1 MTSTISSF
9 TLSSILRQTV
19 STAQTNLSNA
29 ELELS
34 TGRYA
39 DVGLTLGAET
49 GQSVSLRAQESLLQT
64 TTASNN
70 ATGATLSSSQN
81 ILANLQSTAQ
91 SFLQSLIQSN
101 DGNSSAPTLQE
112 TASTDL
118 QTLVNQ
124 LNTNVNGQFIFGGIN
139 TGVPPINSLASGTTA
154 VTNAFSGFLT
164 ANGVTAQTISPAQL
178 QDFIDNQF
186 TPLFQGSGPTSN
198 WGTIWSN
205 ASDTAI
211 VNQISPSE
219 TVTTS
224 VSANQTAF
232 RQLAQAYSLVANL
245 NTTSLSDDTFQTVL
259 TSAENLIQGA
269 ISGLTT
275 LQSGLGNAQAAITS
289 ANNFMSTQTATLSSQ
304 IGGLENVD
312 TFAVSTQASDLQT
325 QIETAFSLTSQLQQ
339 LSLTKFL

>member
-1 MTSTISSF
+1 MTAFISSF

-19 STAQTNLSNA
+19 ATAQTNLANS

-34 TGRYA
+34 TGRFA
-39 DVGLTLGAET
+39 DVGLALGAET
-49 GQSVSLRAQESLLQT
+49 GQSVSLRAQESLLET
-64 TTASNN
+64 ITASNN
-70 ATGATLSSSQN
+70 TAGATLNSSQN
-81 ILANLQSTAQ
+81 ILSNLQSTAQ

-118 QTLVNQ
+118 QTLLNQ

-139 TGVPPINSLASGTTA
+139 TGVPPMNSLTSVNTA
-154 VTNAFSGFLT
+154 VTNTFSNFLT
-164 ANGVTAQTISPAQL
+164 ANGVTAQTISPAQM
-178 QDFIDNQF
+178 QNFIDNNF
-186 TPLFQGSGPTSN
+186 TPLFQGSGPASN
-198 WGTIWSN
+198 WGSIWSN
-205 ASDTAI
+205 ASDTAL

-224 VSANQTAF
+224 VSANQTAI
-232 RQLAQAYSLVANL
+232 RQLAQAYSMVANL
-245 NTTSLSDDTFQTVL
+245 GTTSLGDDTFQTAL
-259 TSAENLIQGA
+259 TSAENLMQGA

-275 LQSGLGNAQAAITS
+275 LQSGLGNAQAAIKS
-289 ANNFMSTQTATLSSQ
+289 ANNYMSTQMATLSSQ

-312 TFAVSTQASDLQT
+312 TFSVSTQASDLQT

-339 LSLTKFL
+339 LSLTKYL